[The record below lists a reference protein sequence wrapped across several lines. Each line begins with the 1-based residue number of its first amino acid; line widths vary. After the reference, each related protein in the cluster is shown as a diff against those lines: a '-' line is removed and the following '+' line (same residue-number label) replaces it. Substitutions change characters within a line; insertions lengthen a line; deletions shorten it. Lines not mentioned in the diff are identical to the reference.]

1 MTHMNDKAKFLERL
15 NGLREMAKGQGSQ
28 IEVDEVKAY
37 FFEDALTEEQMELV
51 FDYLLAQKIIV
62 KGYVK
67 LQTEPEEEAEFTEEE
82 KAYLKEYEMD
92 LKAIKDAKAGEVEEL
107 VRRMVLGDESAKG
120 RLAEIYLK
128 EVVRIA
134 KKMYHPG
141 VFLGDLIQE
150 GNLGLVLGV
159 ECIAA
164 AVNDDSSQKD
174 VATIAH
180 EVLESQIR
188 QSIQALLE
196 EYSEVSKRDKKMVEK
211 VNQLDESIKA
221 LTEELGR
228 KVSIDELAV
237 YMGMEIEEI
246 EDILKLMGE
255 EPESEEE
262 EA

>member
-1 MTHMNDKAKFLERL
+1 MNDKAKFLEKL
-15 NGLREMAKGQGSQ
+15 NGLRGMAKEQGSQ
-28 IEVDEVKAY
+28 ITIDEVKAY
-37 FFEDALTEEQMELV
+37 FSEDALTEEQMELV

-62 KGYVK
+62 KGYMK
-67 LQTEPEEEAEFTEEE
+67 LQKESETQVEFTEEE
-82 KAYLKEYEMD
+82 KAYLKEYETD
-92 LKAIKDAKAGEVEEL
+92 LKAIKDAKDGEVVEL
-107 VRRMVLGDESAKG
+107 VAQVVRGDELAKG
-120 RLAEIYLK
+120 RLTEIYLK
-128 EVVRIA
+128 EVVQIA
-134 KKMYHPG
+134 KKMYHPE

-159 ECIAA
+159 EMIT
-164 AVNDDSSQKD
+164 D
-174 VATIAH
+174 VETAH
-180 EVLESQIR
+180 EVLTTQIK

-196 EYSEVSKRDKKMVEK
+196 EYTELSKRDKKMVEK

-237 YMGMEIEEI
+237 YMGMDIEEI

-255 EPESEEE
+255 EPEPEEE

>member
-1 MTHMNDKAKFLERL
+1 MNDKAKFLEKL
-15 NGLREMAKGQGSQ
+15 NGLRVMAKEQSSQ
-28 IEVDEVKAY
+28 IGVDEVKAY
-37 FFEDALTEEQMELV
+37 FSEDALTEEQMELV

-67 LQTEPEEEAEFTEEE
+67 LGAEPEAQVELTEEE
-82 KAYLKEYEMD
+82 KAYLREYEMD
-92 LKAIKDAKAGEVEEL
+92 LKAIKDAREGEVDKL
-107 VRRMVLGDESAKG
+107 VGQILQGDEFAKG
-120 RLAEIYLK
+120 RLTEIYLK
-128 EVVRIA
+128 EVIEIA
-134 KKMYHPG
+134 KKMYHPE

-150 GNLGLVLGV
+150 GNLGLVIGMEML
-159 ECIAA
+159 
-164 AVNDDSSQKD
+164 VN
-174 VATIAH
+174 TETAH
-180 EVLESQIR
+180 EVLTTQIK

-196 EYSEVSKRDKKMVEK
+196 EYTELSKRDKKMVEK

>member
-1 MTHMNDKAKFLERL
+1 MNDKAKFLEKL
-15 NGLREMAKGQGSQ
+15 NGLREMAKEQGSQ

-37 FFEDALTEEQMELV
+37 FSEDALTEEQMELV

-67 LQTEPEEEAEFTEEE
+67 LQAEPEIQVEFTEEE

-92 LKAIKDAKAGEVEEL
+92 LQGIKGAADGEVESL
-107 VRRMVLGDESAKG
+107 VGKVLKGDEIAKG
-120 RLAEIYLK
+120 RLTELYLG
-128 EVVRIA
+128 EVVEIA
-134 KKMYHPG
+134 KKMYHPE

-150 GNLGLVLGV
+150 GNLGLVIGV
-159 ECIAA
+159 EMISNAE
-164 AVNDDSSQKD
+164 
-174 VATIAH
+174 TAH
-180 EVLESQIR
+180 EVLTTQIK

-196 EYSEVSKRDKKMVEK
+196 EYSELSKRDKKMVEK

>member
-1 MTHMNDKAKFLERL
+1 MNDKAKFLEKL
-15 NGLREMAKGQGSQ
+15 NGLRVMAKEQSSQ
-28 IEVDEVKAY
+28 IGVDEVKAY
-37 FFEDALTEEQMELV
+37 FSEDALTEEQMELV

-67 LQTEPEEEAEFTEEE
+67 LGAEPEAQVELTEEE
-82 KAYLKEYEMD
+82 KAYLREYEMD
-92 LKAIKDAKAGEVEEL
+92 LKAIKDAREGEVDKL
-107 VRRMVLGDESAKG
+107 VGQILQGDEFAKG
-120 RLAEIYLK
+120 RLTEIYLK
-128 EVVRIA
+128 EVIEIA
-134 KKMYHPG
+134 KKMYHPE

-150 GNLGLVLGV
+150 GNLGLVIGMEML
-159 ECIAA
+159 
-164 AVNDDSSQKD
+164 VN
-174 VATIAH
+174 TETAH
-180 EVLESQIR
+180 EILTTQIK

-196 EYSEVSKRDKKMVEK
+196 EYTELSKRDKKMVEK

>member
-1 MTHMNDKAKFLERL
+1 MNDKVKFLEKL

-28 IEVDEVKAY
+28 IGVDEVKAY
-37 FFEDALTEEQMELV
+37 FSEDALTEEQMELV
-51 FDYLLAQKIIV
+51 FDYLLAQKVVV

-67 LQTEPEEEAEFTEEE
+67 LGAEPEVEVEFTEEE

-92 LKAIKDAKAGEVEEL
+92 LNAIKEAKDGEVETL
-107 VRRMVLGDESAKG
+107 VVQAIQGDEFAKG
-120 RLAEIYLK
+120 RLTEIYLK
-128 EVVRIA
+128 EVVQIA
-134 KKMYHPG
+134 KNMYHPE

-150 GNLGLVLGV
+150 GNLGLVIGV
-159 ECIAA
+159 EMISDA
-164 AVNDDSSQKD
+164 D
-174 VATIAH
+174 TAH
-180 EVLESQIR
+180 EVLTTQIK

-196 EYSEVSKRDKKMVEK
+196 EYSEVSKRDKKMVDK

-228 KVSIDELAV
+228 KISIDELAV
-237 YMGMEIEEI
+237 YTGMEIEEI

>member
-1 MTHMNDKAKFLERL
+1 MNDKVKFLEKL

-28 IEVDEVKAY
+28 IGVDEVKAY
-37 FFEDALTEEQMELV
+37 FSEDALTEEQMELV
-51 FDYLLAQKIIV
+51 FDYLLAQKVVV

-67 LQTEPEEEAEFTEEE
+67 LGAEPEVEVEFTEEE

-92 LKAIKDAKAGEVEEL
+92 LNAIKEEKDGEVETL
-107 VRRMVLGDESAKG
+107 VVQAIQGDEFAKG
-120 RLAEIYLK
+120 RLTEIYLK
-128 EVVRIA
+128 EVVQIA
-134 KKMYHPG
+134 KKMYHPE

-150 GNLGLVLGV
+150 GNLGLVIGV
-159 ECIAA
+159 EMISDA
-164 AVNDDSSQKD
+164 D
-174 VATIAH
+174 TAH
-180 EVLESQIR
+180 EVLTTQIK

-196 EYSEVSKRDKKMVEK
+196 EYSEVSKRDKKMVDK

-228 KVSIDELAV
+228 KISIDELAV
-237 YMGMEIEEI
+237 YTGMEIEEI

>member
-1 MTHMNDKAKFLERL
+1 MNDKVKFLEKL

-28 IEVDEVKAY
+28 IGVDEVKAY
-37 FFEDALTEEQMELV
+37 FSEDALTEEQMELV
-51 FDYLLAQKIIV
+51 FDYLLAQKVVV

-67 LQTEPEEEAEFTEEE
+67 LGAEPEVEVEFTEEE

-92 LKAIKDAKAGEVEEL
+92 LNAIKEAKDGEVETL
-107 VRRMVLGDESAKG
+107 VVQAIQGDEFAKG
-120 RLAEIYLK
+120 RLTEIYLK
-128 EVVRIA
+128 EVVQIA
-134 KKMYHPG
+134 KKMYHPE

-150 GNLGLVLGV
+150 GNLGLVIGV
-159 ECIAA
+159 EMISDA
-164 AVNDDSSQKD
+164 D
-174 VATIAH
+174 TAH
-180 EVLESQIR
+180 EVLTTQIK

-196 EYSEVSKRDKKMVEK
+196 EYSEVSKRDKKMVDK

-228 KVSIDELAV
+228 KISIDELAV
-237 YMGMEIEEI
+237 YTGMEIEEI

>member
-1 MTHMNDKAKFLERL
+1 MNDKAKFLEKL
-15 NGLREMAKGQGSQ
+15 NGLRIMAKEQSSQ
-28 IEVDEVKAY
+28 IGVDEVKAY
-37 FFEDALTEEQMELV
+37 FSEDALTEEQMELV

-62 KGYVK
+62 KGYMK
-67 LQTEPEEEAEFTEEE
+67 LGAEPEAQVELTEEE
-82 KAYLKEYEMD
+82 KAYLREYEMD
-92 LKAIKDAKAGEVEEL
+92 LKAIKDAREGEVDKL
-107 VRRMVLGDESAKG
+107 VGQILQGDEFAKG
-120 RLAEIYLK
+120 RLTEIYLK
-128 EVVRIA
+128 EVIEIA
-134 KKMYHPG
+134 KKMYHPE

-150 GNLGLVLGV
+150 GNLGLVIGMEML
-159 ECIAA
+159 
-164 AVNDDSSQKD
+164 VN
-174 VATIAH
+174 TETAH
-180 EVLESQIR
+180 EVLTTQIK

-196 EYSEVSKRDKKMVEK
+196 EYTELSKRDKKMVEK

>member
-1 MTHMNDKAKFLERL
+1 MNDKAKFLEKL
-15 NGLREMAKGQGSQ
+15 NGLRVMAKEQSSQ
-28 IEVDEVKAY
+28 IGVDEVKAY
-37 FFEDALTEEQMELV
+37 FSEDALTEEQMELV

-67 LQTEPEEEAEFTEEE
+67 LGAEPEAQVELTEEE
-82 KAYLKEYEMD
+82 KAYLREYEMD
-92 LKAIKDAKAGEVEEL
+92 LKAIKDAREGEVDKL
-107 VRRMVLGDESAKG
+107 VGQILQGDELAKG
-120 RLAEIYLK
+120 RLTEIYWK
-128 EVVRIA
+128 EVIEIA
-134 KKMYHPG
+134 KKMYHPE

-150 GNLGLVLGV
+150 GNLGLVIGMEML
-159 ECIAA
+159 
-164 AVNDDSSQKD
+164 VN
-174 VATIAH
+174 TETAH
-180 EVLESQIR
+180 EVLTTQIK

-196 EYSEVSKRDKKMVEK
+196 EYTELSKRDKKMVEK

-228 KVSIDELAV
+228 KVSFDELAV

>member
-1 MTHMNDKAKFLERL
+1 MNDKAKFLEKL
-15 NGLREMAKGQGSQ
+15 NGLRVMAKEQSSQ
-28 IEVDEVKAY
+28 IGVDEVKAY
-37 FFEDALTEEQMELV
+37 FSEDALTEEQMELV

-67 LQTEPEEEAEFTEEE
+67 LGAEPEAQVELTEEE
-82 KAYLKEYEMD
+82 KAYLREYEMD
-92 LKAIKDAKAGEVEEL
+92 LKAIKDAREGEVDKL
-107 VRRMVLGDESAKG
+107 VGQILQGDEFAKG
-120 RLAEIYLK
+120 RLTEIYLK
-128 EVVRIA
+128 EVIEIA
-134 KKMYHPG
+134 KKMYHPE

-150 GNLGLVLGV
+150 GNLGLVIGM
-159 ECIAA
+159 EMI
-164 AVNDDSSQKD
+164 VN
-174 VATIAH
+174 TETAH
-180 EVLESQIR
+180 EVLTTQIK

-196 EYSEVSKRDKKMVEK
+196 EYTELSKRDKKMVEK